1 MKNEKGITL
10 ATLIIYVI
18 LMTFIVSAIA
28 SITSSFYSNMN
39 EFDKNSESA
48 VDFSKFN
55 MYFIRD
61 IKRENVS
68 IAKVGE
74 DYIILSYGEDING
87 TESEIEKTMNV
98 EYSVQNNTLYR
109 NKVKICDDVNNI
121 NIVTN
126 ENNNTIKVNLT
137 IGDYNK
143 STIYALEN
151 HYNIDSDEPII

>member
-1 MKNEKGITL
+1 LKNEKGITL